1 MIRIIVII
9 KTIASHN
16 KSNNNVLALRL
27 SGFRSL
33 GFMCYGVKGLGLKGL
48 RL

>member
-16 KSNNNVLALRL
+16 KSNNVLALRL